1 MRRNA
6 TSLVLVIAFAL
17 AHQQHATAQIKF
29 AAPPGFGI
37 GATVGFASFSETIDE
52 RVGGVSVEG
61 SLRYTLPMGV
71 QIVGGVGYSNVDIE
85 NNDNNADVL
94 AIFLDPRIVLT
105 MDRPGAIAPFMGA
118 RLAYLDESVDTE
130 SGSASSTGW
139 LAAGIFGLLIP
150 ISPRLAA
157 ETTLVFGYAG
167 LGDLEVGG
175 TTIPDSDN
183 NGATFSIKAGLVF
196 SFPRRVQPLD

>member
-1 MRRNA
+1 MRRSV
-6 TSLVLVIAFAL
+6 TLLVLAIAFAL
-17 AHQQHATAQIKF
+17 AHHQQATAQIKL

-105 MDRPGAIAPFMGA
+105 MDRPGAIAPYMGA

-150 ISPRLAA
+150 ISSRLAA
-157 ETTLVFGYAG
+157 ETSLVFGYAG

-183 NGATFSIKAGLVF
+183 NGATFSIKVGFVF
-196 SFPRRVQPLD
+196 SFPRPVPLLD